1 LKKPDLVSK
10 IVDLQSKK
18 DSSYNTATEA
28 LRLAKLSKPALQTLL
43 SELENGSGNDST
55 SQRMKWDS
63 FMVEVL
69 LRTRI
74 DSFGRAYAGSKSN
87 SQLKLLWEKI
97 AMQFN
102 REILLKGYTA
112 KQTSKQLRDKYAAV
126 KVKTLLL

>member
-1 LKKPDLVSK
+1 MKKPDLVSK

-69 LRTRI
+69 MRTRI
-74 DSFGRAYAGSKSN
+74 DSFGRAYAGP
-87 SQLKLLWEKI
+87 
-97 AMQFN
+97 
-102 REILLKGYTA
+102 
-112 KQTSKQLRDKYAAV
+112 
-126 KVKTLLL
+126 TLS